1 MRSLALTALRFVHI
15 IGKLFLV
22 RAYAVGP
29 ITPEQEAKLRAVMA
43 ADPAIWSCGPH
54 S

>member
-1 MRSLALTALRFVHI
+1 MRSFARTARRFVHI

-29 ITPEQEAKLRAVMA
+29 ITREQEAKLRAAMA
-43 ADPAIWSCGPH
+43 ADPAVWGYGPRR
-54 S
+54 